1 MHAPSLVP
9 MPIMWAIAP
18 LCLAV
23 SVADARAADATHTLG
38 QQWTFVAGAGEDFL
52 LHCGSPA
59 GCGAAP
65 QPRDGEGAQPAL
77 LQLAASS
84 RTEGT
89 SHVACV
95 LVALI
100 IAALLPVLHYQ
111 GVLPFLAVVSYIGCI
126 CMVKICVKDLFMNGY
141 EYPYTITMLHMLFTS
156 IFASMIDCPSLSEGR
171 PTFRLSVMKAAS
183 LGMNNMALV
192 FGSAAF
198 VSIIG
203 SCTPA
208 TTYFVEL
215 VRVRSPTAGQTIGV
229 TFVCLGAMLCVH
241 GDPSF
246 SALSLILAVGACFSR
261 SLKSVW
267 SYDLLQ
273 VNMSAYRL
281 AAWSSIWS
289 CIFMFVPAL
298 IIEGLVPYRMFLS
311 MSLHNQMVLVASCL
325 IATWLNIVMCFCLKY
340 LGPVQQN
347 VFGQLELLA
356 VLMLATVLLNE
367 VVTVT
372 EWMGVLLI
380 LSGCLFTKL
389 DDQIKRLTNV
399 FFGTPESKA
408 ETQKLMP

>member
-1 MHAPSLVP
+1 MS
-9 MPIMWAIAP
+9 

-23 SVADARAADATHTLG
+23 PAADARAVDATRPLG
-38 QQWTFVAGAGEDFL
+38 QQWAFTAGADEGIL
-52 LHCGSPA
+52 LNCGSPA
-59 GCGAAP
+59 GCGATP
-65 QPRDGEGAQPAL
+65 QPRDGDGAQLAL
-77 LQLAASS
+77 LQLAEGSSEGASS
-84 RTEGT
+84 V
-89 SHVACV
+89 HVV
-95 LVALI
+95 GVLLGLMLVAL
-100 IAALLPVLHYQ
+100 LPILYYQ
-111 GVLPFLAVVSYIGCI
+111 GVFPFLAVVSYIGCL

-141 EYPYTITMLHMLFTS
+141 AYPYTVTMLHMLFTS
-156 IFASMIDCPSLSEGR
+156 IFASMIDCPSISEGK
-171 PTFRLSVMKAAS
+171 PTFMPSVMKAAS

-215 VRVRSPTAGQTIGV
+215 VRYRSPTIARTIGV
-229 TFVCLGAMLCVH
+229 AAVCGGTMLCVH
-241 GDPSF
+241 GEPSF

-261 SLKSVW
+261 SLKAVW
-267 SYDLLQ
+267 SHDLLA

-289 CIFMFVPAL
+289 TIFMLILAL
-298 IIEGLVPYRMFLS
+298 IQEGLEPYRKLSS
-311 MSLHNQMVLVASCL
+311 MSIHTQMILLASCL

-356 VLMLATVLLNE
+356 VIMLATVLLHE
-367 VVTVT
+367 VVTVM

-380 LSGCLFTKL
+380 ISGCLFTKL
-389 DDQIKRLTNV
+389 DGWIQKLKNV
-399 FFGTPESKA
+399 FFDTPESNA